1 VSSADETR
9 AFHAARCA
17 TRSWSR
23 SYEPR
28 NCARLTRQGR
38 RDARGGAAARPLGKK
53 RPSSERRYLLKH
65 ARRRESPSDLVRSL
79 ARRSFFRNRTTRR
92 LPVPPR
98 DGHDSVV
105 RICRCLALEHRQLH
119 DDGSSHGVARAVWSP
134 RDVKTVARPFDLEEA
149 SCRGARSETSVNLH
163 TTLRSKGAR
172 ALRNGTNRGV
182 CSRYEWPQPPPY
194 PELGFRGQH
203 RRVCRRESVHT
214 AQ

>member
-1 VSSADETR
+1 V
-9 AFHAARCA
+9 
-17 TRSWSR
+17 
-23 SYEPR
+23 
-28 NCARLTRQGR
+28 NR
-38 RDARGGAAARPLGKK
+38 RPTWFD
-53 RPSSERRYLLKH
+53 
-65 ARRRESPSDLVRSL
+65 RRRLHPWQ
-79 ARRSFFRNRTTRR
+79 RSFFGNRTTRR

-172 ALRNGTNRGV
+172 ALRNGTTRGV
-182 CSRYEWPQPPPY
+182 RSRYEWPKPPPY
-194 PELGFRGQH
+194 PRAWFSRSTPPCVSARVGPHGAVKLPRDRPDVGGASRATKTSEIGLDRERLLELH
-203 RRVCRRESVHT
+203 HV
-214 AQ
+214 